1 MMSAEPIAERTIYAV
16 TKEGDGFEVRL
27 AIGRPYRVESGDWAC
42 PLALDGLH
50 ERLHDIHGVD
60 SWQAMMLAVRLIKVL
75 LGFVIENGGKLY
87 WEKGGEEVSFNTL
100 FLDEE
105 RGSAVQVPQ
114 PDDPLTPEQ
123 QEQIKKLSDE
133 DLIMVDKAILSTCRK
148 EFRKVARVVG
158 KVMNLDLFPDTSL
171 PDTFYAQRVYALVKS
186 GKLVYF
192 GHLGHMGSCE
202 VRLP

>member
-1 MMSAEPIAERTIYAV
+1 M
-16 TKEGDGFEVRL
+16 
-27 AIGRPYRVESGDWAC
+27 ESGDCAC
-42 PLALDGLH
+42 PVAMDGLH
-50 ERLHDIHGVD
+50 ERLHDVHGVD
-60 SWQAMMLAVRLIKVL
+60 SWQAMMLAVRLVKVL
-75 LGFVIENGGKLY
+75 LGFFVDDGGKLY

-100 FLDEE
+100 FLDEA
-105 RGSAVQVPQ
+105 RGSAVEVPQ

-158 KVMNLDLFPDTSL
+158 LVMDFDPFPDNRL
-171 PDTFYAQRVYALVKS
+171 PDSFYAQRVYALVES
-186 GKLVYF
+186 GKLVYW